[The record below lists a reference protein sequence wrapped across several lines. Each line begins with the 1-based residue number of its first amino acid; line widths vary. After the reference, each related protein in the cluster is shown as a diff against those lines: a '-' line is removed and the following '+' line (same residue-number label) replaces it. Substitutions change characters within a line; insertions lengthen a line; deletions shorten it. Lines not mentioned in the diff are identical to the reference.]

1 VCWLPSAALWSAGL
15 FLLLCIAVTGC
26 ARRPTTAGIP
36 GNPPA
41 GTPEPPVPSQPTA
54 PSEPGAPPPALPPGA
69 PQPFAPGVYV
79 EEGVASWYGVPFHG
93 RTASNGEIYDMNKP
107 TAAHRTLP
115 FGSIVRVTNLTNGQ
129 QTEVRITDRGP
140 FIGGRVIDLSFAAA
154 RSINMVG
161 PGIAK
166 VRLELVSVPAPLTG
180 DFTVQIGAYRD
191 RATADQVRAKFVGRY
206 PVFVQEV
213 NTPKGH
219 FFRVRVGRVAS
230 QQDAQK
236 LAAQL
241 RSEGSAQTF
250 IVRLDMDGNGTR

>member
-1 VCWLPSAALWSAGL
+1 MVWRPVSRSHRIEWRNLRHEQTHRSSPNLAVWQHRSGHESYKRSANRGANYRPRALHRR
-15 FLLLCIAVTGC
+15 TGD
-26 ARRPTTAGIP
+26 RFVFGR
-36 GNPPA
+36 
-41 GTPEPPVPSQPTA
+41 
-54 PSEPGAPPPALPPGA
+54 GALHK
-69 PQPFAPGVYV
+69 
-79 EEGVASWYGVPFHG
+79 HG
-93 RTASNGEIYDMNKP
+93 R
-107 TAAHRTLP
+107 
-115 FGSIVRVTNLTNGQ
+115 
-129 QTEVRITDRGP
+129 
-140 FIGGRVIDLSFAAA
+140 
-154 RSINMVG
+154 

-166 VRLELVSVPAPLTG
+166 VRLELLSVPAPLTG

-191 RATADQVRAKFVGRY
+191 RATADRVRAKFVGRY

-250 IVRLDMDGNGTR
+250 IVRLDMDGNGTP